1 MLSNILIRI
10 FMGNSSFFILSLAII
25 VTSCYNKIC
34 RLVTIIEVSIM
45 IDDLIKRFSNT
56 TENQEKAIFS
66 TLFIAGNKLQTLFD
80 KRIPEISLKQF
91 MLLSIVR
98 QSNEQMTLTQ
108 LGEILGCSRQNIKKL
123 AEVLKKKGFIHIE
136 QSLYDTRAMS
146 IIPTNKVDEY
156 FQNEFLQY
164 QKELKYFFEVYSEEE
179 IKTLFFLITKLYAG
193 IENLEKRVMPYEDNS
208 DI

>member
-136 QSLYDTRAMS
+136 QSLYDTRAMC

-156 FQNEFLQY
+156 FQNEFSQY
-164 QKELKYFFEVYSEEE
+164 QKELKYLFEVYSEEE
-179 IKTLFFLITKLYAG
+179 IKTLYFLITKLYAG